1 MAKLKRSL
9 VSIYEIDKKNL
20 SNFFQLR
27 KNVDCKKKKLNDSF
41 LEYFETK
48 QMTKF
53 VYRKPE
59 EKLVKSKLPETTY
72 CLNCQL
78 ESPTTEKYQSE
89 MVLKTAD

>member
-72 CLNCQL
+72 CLNSSKL
-78 ESPTTEKYQSE
+78 STGKSHY
-89 MVLKTAD
+89 